1 MLWHLIN
8 CRDIVII
15 IVIIIITD
23 LDNVIEMDNQDVV
36 CYFVLFKKI
45 MQY

>member
-23 LDNVIEMDNQDVV
+23 LDNVIEMDNKDVV